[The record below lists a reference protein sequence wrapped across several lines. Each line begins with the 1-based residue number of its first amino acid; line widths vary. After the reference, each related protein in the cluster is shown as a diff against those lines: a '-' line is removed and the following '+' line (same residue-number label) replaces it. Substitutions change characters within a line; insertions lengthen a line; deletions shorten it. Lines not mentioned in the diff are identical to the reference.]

1 MMQSQRAGRLGL
13 PAGNGEDSA
22 ADILA
27 DEGGGVGGEGEP
39 HDKERQAEVDSALK
53 DKASELRIL
62 QVEGLAGNVKPGD
75 GGGNQEGQRG
85 PKNRKARAGGVLPF
99 FGPLG
104 HRKNCGDGDG
114 DKKAEDGESR
124 GVVHQRAGKIKPLVI
139 KKNPRAE
146 VQAFAQGRQR
156 GEEDGDI
163 PEEDPEQQGDVA
175 KKFNIGGGE
184 FCHQPVGRQAQDSEQ
199 EAEQGGADDAE
210 EAHQDGV
217 LHPDDEHFPV

>member
-1 MMQSQRAGRLGL
+1 MQSQRAGRLGL

-75 GGGNQEGQRG
+75 GGGNQQGQRG

-99 FGPLG
+99 LA
-104 HRKNCGDGDG
+104 HL
-114 DKKAEDGESR
+114 AI
-124 GVVHQRAGKIKPLVI
+124 GKIAATATATKRQ
-139 KKNPRAE
+139 KTANPA
-146 VQAFAQGRQR
+146 ALSTSGR
-156 GEEDGDI
+156 
-163 PEEDPEQQGDVA
+163 
-175 KKFNIGGGE
+175 
-184 FCHQPVGRQAQDSEQ
+184 GR
-199 EAEQGGADDAE
+199 
-210 EAHQDGV
+210 
-217 LHPDDEHFPV
+217 